1 MDFLAEQVG
10 ETWLDTEDVQESR
23 RLHLVS
29 LATSDNW
36 AVALSGK
43 KTRHMWK
50 ERVATPF

>member
-36 AVALSGK
+36 AGGFIGK
-43 KTRHMWK
+43 KN
-50 ERVATPF
+50 